1 MPAGSTSYA
10 QIVFDFEVPSG
21 KQIVAVKSI
30 QTNRPAASVIAS
42 FSYIDADQLEVWYY
56 NVSGQQTSMSVTATV
71 LVM

>member
-1 MPAGSTSYA
+1 MPAGSNPYA

-30 QTNRPAASVIAS
+30 QTNRPVASVIAS
-42 FSYIDADQLEVWYY
+42 FSYIDANQLEVWYY
-56 NVSGQQTSMSVTATV
+56 NVLGQKTSISVTATV